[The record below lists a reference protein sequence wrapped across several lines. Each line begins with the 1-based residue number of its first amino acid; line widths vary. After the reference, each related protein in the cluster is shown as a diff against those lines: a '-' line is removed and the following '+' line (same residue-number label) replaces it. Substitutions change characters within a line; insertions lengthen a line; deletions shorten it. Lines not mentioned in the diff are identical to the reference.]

1 MKQYQSK
8 HTAVLSTR
16 GFYTILSLCALI
28 IAASAWVLWSHAQ
41 QSTPVEAQTGVPI
54 VAPAVQEANP
64 TAEAPSAPATVPQQT
79 DEAEADAEQPVS
91 VPEPAPAVTVTAPVY
106 VRPVSGAVLTPFSG
120 DTLLF
125 QPTMGDWRVHA
136 GTDFAAEAGETVLA
150 LTDGTVQQ
158 VAEDGLYGSCVTLV
172 HDGGLTTS
180 YCGLDEV
187 RVQEGQAVSAGEALG
202 VCAESIPAE
211 SALGTHLHM
220 QAALNDAPIDVL
232 TLLGEDETE

>member
-28 IAASAWVLWSHAQ
+28 IAASAWVIWGNAHRQNAIE
-41 QSTPVEAQTGVPI
+41 TDTGMPI
-54 VAPAVQEANP
+54 IAPADS
-64 TAEAPSAPATVPQQT
+64 TAEAPTEPATVPQQ
-79 DEAEADAEQPVS
+79 EQE
-91 VPEPAPAVTVTAPVY
+91 PEPVLEVY

-136 GTDFAAEAGETVLA
+136 GTDFSAEAGETVLA

-158 VAEDGLYGSCVTLV
+158 IAEDGLYGTCVTLT
-172 HDGGLTTS
+172 HNNGLTSS
-180 YCGLDEV
+180 YCGMDDV
-187 RVQEGQAVSAGEALG
+187 RVQEGQVVSAGEALG
-202 VCAESIPAE
+202 VCADSIPAE
-211 SALGTHLHM
+211 SALGTHVHV
-220 QAALNDAPIDVL
+220 QVTQNDAPIDVL
-232 TLLGEDETE
+232 TLLDEDEPE